1 MKKQSVLLAVL
12 ATLACGSI
20 SQASI
25 TNAWWHDDGDGA
37 VVCSSWIWDG
47 TSTLTMAGTQYGGT
61 GHRLGWAKTDTTE
74 DPTLFLGSGVDND
87 TGYAWNGYQ
96 VNVIMAVPFTFVN
109 LPPGVQ
115 NPPNNDWA
123 SSLVVQ
129 PTLQVVGPYTGKYE
143 GTLDYSGPSL
153 VGIGDELDFNYA
165 IHFGSSLDYS
175 FTQEMIPQLVN
186 VPEPGTVALLAMG
199 GLGLA
204 LRLRRSSRKGA

>member
-1 MKKQSVLLAVL
+1 
-12 ATLACGSI
+12 
-20 SQASI
+20 
-25 TNAWWHDDGDGA
+25 
-37 VVCSSWIWDG
+37 
-47 TSTLTMAGTQYGGT
+47 
-61 GHRLGWAKTDTTE
+61 
-74 DPTLFLGSGVDND
+74 
-87 TGYAWNGYQ
+87 
-96 VNVIMAVPFTFVN
+96 MAVPFTFVN